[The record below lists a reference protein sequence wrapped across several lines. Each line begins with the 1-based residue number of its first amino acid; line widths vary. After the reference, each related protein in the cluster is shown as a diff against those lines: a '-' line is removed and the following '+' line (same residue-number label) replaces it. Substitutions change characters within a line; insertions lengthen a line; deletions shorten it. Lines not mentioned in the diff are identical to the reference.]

1 MSRPQKTTTVLPSEG
16 GKVGEAGKAGVR
28 RRGGNGGYMVENVH
42 GELKKAGPCI
52 EFQKLGHVLT
62 GSRSERPN
70 LEAESGSRNT
80 KE

>member
-1 MSRPQKTTTVLPSEG
+1 
-16 GKVGEAGKAGVR
+16 
-28 RRGGNGGYMVENVH
+28 MVENVH